1 MSRRKSAHVL
11 IALSIAAIALLV
23 TASALAAGYG
33 HGTFKGRVVGPKSG
47 SSADVAV
54 KVKKKVSAT
63 VTLHMND
70 CTGSGTGITDIPVS
84 TKPFKINKGPAGGGF
99 AIDQT
104 IKTTTTA
111 GPAEI
116 DLGIVGGIRQKT
128 VQATFDA
135 FVNSPNFGS
144 EISCS
149 LSGNLKAKKK

>member
-1 MSRRKSAHVL
+1 MNRNRVRSLA
-11 IALSIAAIALLV
+11 ALTAVALVSIAAPG
-23 TASALAAGYG
+23 SFAAGFG

-63 VTLHMND
+63 ATLHMND

-84 TKPFKINKGPAGGGF
+84 TENAKINKGPAGGGF

-104 IKTTTTA
+104 IKTTTSA

-116 DLGIVGGIRQKT
+116 ELSIVGGIRQKT

-135 FVNSPNFGS
+135 YVSSPNFGS
-144 EISCS
+144 EINCS